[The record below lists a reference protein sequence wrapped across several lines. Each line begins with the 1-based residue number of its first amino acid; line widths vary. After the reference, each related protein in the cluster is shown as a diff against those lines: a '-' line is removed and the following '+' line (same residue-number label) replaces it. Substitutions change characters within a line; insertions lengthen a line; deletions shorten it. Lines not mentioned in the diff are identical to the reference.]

1 MSTARLPRVLAAL
14 FLLLSLPAARGATP
28 LPVHFTASAR
38 PSPARAGEVVTVTV
52 RAAIDPGW
60 HVYSVVPAATGPAP
74 AALVSAPSA
83 SPVGPTTEDAPTQH
97 FDANFQEQ
105 VAYHENAATFTR
117 QFRLTGGAIPDVTL
131 HYQTCNA
138 SVCLP
143 PTDASLPLT
152 LSIEA
157 GAARAAYASPT
168 PATSRAPSLGGKGQ
182 NTSLPPPSFLGNG
195 AGGLGSDGSGGS
207 GSTSAGLGLFLLAA
221 LGAGLLAL
229 VTPCVFPLI
238 PITLTNFV
246 KQADGDKRKL
256 IRLSGG
262 YALGIVALYVVLGA
276 VMTATVGATGINR
289 VASNPY
295 VNLGIFIVFVVFA
308 LSFFETIQI
317 TLPANL
323 TALQATAKSHGGV
336 LGLSLLGLTFV
347 LASFTCTAPFIGTLL
362 VTASQGERFRPLL
375 GTLVFALAF
384 TSPFLVFA
392 AFPRWIARIPK
403 GGVWLARV
411 KATLGFIELAAA
423 LKFLSNADQVWNWRL
438 LTGPVLLAAWAVIF
452 LCAALYLWGPLRF
465 GVVAELEKPGAR
477 VPAIRAAFA
486 GVFLLLTAYCFWGLA
501 GRPVAA
507 FAAFL
512 PPAGYGGVGAGAD
525 DGLPFLTDYGAA
537 LAQAKAEGKPLFVD
551 FTGVTCTNCRWNEKN
566 VFPRAD
572 IKAQLGQFVRVQ
584 LYTDRP
590 GDRANQQLQL
600 AKFGDVALPL
610 YGVIDPETGAVI
622 DKYAGTITNVHVF
635 SRFLMQTR
643 LAANAPPAAPVATAA
658 PWAAY
663 SPAALAGAAKAGK
676 PVVIDFTAAWCVNCK
691 EIEHDVFADPAVS
704 LTLARDFVT
713 LRADLTQWN
722 SPASAALEKQY
733 GFGSL
738 PTVVILDPAD
748 REIKSL
754 RITGRLPV
762 ADFQRRLA
770 QAKAPAP
777 PVAVASR

>member
-1 MSTARLPRVLAAL
+1 MRTPAWMRCGPVAVSP
-14 FLLLSLPAARGATP
+14 LLLWALLCLPAARGAGR
-28 LPVHFTASAR
+28 LPVHFTASAS

-52 RAAIDPGW
+52 HAAIDPGW
-60 HVYSVVPAATGPAP
+60 HIYSVIPAATGPSP
-74 AALVSAPSA
+74 ASLVSAPNA
-83 SPVGPTTEDAPTQH
+83 GPVGTTTEDAPTQH

-105 VAYHENAATFTR
+105 VAYHEGSATFTR
-117 QFRLTGGAIPDVTL
+117 QFRLTGGTVSSVAL

-143 PTDASLPLT
+143 PTDVTLPLSLPMET
-152 LSIEA
+152 
-157 GAARAAYASPT
+157 GAARTAYTSPV
-168 PATSRAPSLGGKGQ
+168 APPPPPFRGKG
-182 NTSLPPPSFLGNG
+182 T
-195 AGGLGSDGSGGS
+195 GGS
-207 GSTSAGLGLFLLAA
+207 GSTGAGLGFFLLAA

-246 KQADGDKRKL
+246 KQADGDKKKL

-317 TLPANL
+317 SLPANL
-323 TALQATAKSHGGV
+323 TALQATAKSHGGIV
-336 LGLSLLGLTFV
+336 GLALLGLTFV

-392 AFPRWIARIPK
+392 AFPQWISRIPK
-403 GGVWLARV
+403 GGIWLARI

-438 LTGPVLLAAWAVIF
+438 LTGPVLLAAWAAIF

-465 GVVAELEKPGAR
+465 GVVAELEEPGTR
-477 VPAIRAAFA
+477 VSVPRAVFA
-486 GVFLLLTAYCFWGLA
+486 GVFLLLTAYSFWGLA
-501 GRPVAA
+501 GRPVVA

-512 PPAGYGGVGAGAD
+512 PPAGYGGTGGGGGGAD
-525 DGLPFLTDYGAA
+525 AGLPFLTDYGAA

-572 IKAQLGQFVRVQ
+572 IKNQLGQFVRVQ

-600 AKFGDVALPL
+600 SKFGDVALPL

-622 DKYAGTITNVHVF
+622 DKYAGTITNIGAF
-635 SRFLMQTR
+635 SRFLVQTR
-643 LAANAPPAAPVATAA
+643 LAATPRPAAPLVATAA
-658 PWAAY
+658 AAPWSAY
-663 SPAALAGAAKAGK
+663 SPEAAAAAARAGR

-691 EIEHDVFADPAVS
+691 EIEHDVFENPAVS
-704 LTLARDFVT
+704 PTLARDFVT
-713 LRADLTQWN
+713 LRADLTRWT
-722 SPASAALEKQY
+722 SPASIALEKRY

-738 PTVVILDPAD
+738 PTVIILDPAG

-762 ADFQRRLA
+762 AEFQRRLA
-770 QAKAPAP
+770 EAGAPAPTP
-777 PVAVASR
+777 PVAVAAR